1 MLCLFLLGMVC
12 NVAWAQETETYTV
25 EKQTTKPT
33 NGYYVIYSESSSG
46 KGWVHYDSSL
56 DRKFRVATDKDF
68 KSGVPA
74 DETMYIWKLQNG
86 SDDTFTLQ
94 CLNEGVYIPAD
105 AGANQNMKGTT
116 TANLALTEVVNEG
129 IIIEGEWYISQTNY
143 PHSVDGQPAATT
155 YIHTNTPGGYP
166 NLSYW
171 PSTSPDGT
179 SIRAQ
184 FFKITSLEPADLE
197 VIYKFNDEVLE
208 EYNVNTFLVKGS
220 PYTIQNPL
228 SNKYL
233 TIAECDVNGTP
244 LEAVDGEFVTTI
256 NDATTITVTLKEELP
271 FRVST
276 DFNSATWYY
285 MQINSGG
292 WEFVRNNGEAPYT
305 NTTNRSDL
313 NEGCQWA
320 FVGDALN
327 GFKILNKTAGAN
339 QTLSFDGTVAN
350 GTVAK
355 MKEEDKLWTIEKGNG
370 GFVIR
375 QGADE
380 CLNDFND
387 ELKIWKDPSSPQ
399 GAGSAFRVLS
409 TSVTELTN
417 WNNLSYYVLNAE
429 RSPLIYST
437 TEGKTTKLSSGMV
450 DGISHNVDDINQQFI
465 IARTSSIPEG
475 YYYLYSMG
483 AKKFVG
489 ADLSFTDFPEPILSF
504 EPSGDKLYPW
514 FVKINDKYVVPGAN
528 GTDGNKVYHVETPA
542 NDDGKRYQIV
552 DAQKAFDWEND
563 MSIFTSIERA
573 EGMLTEGSQLRN
585 DKVYTVSTYD
595 RGYWYYLEGKDAMWS
610 TVKAGVDV
618 NNSDPEPLQFAFLTV
633 AEKTYLY
640 SVGAKKFVVKSGNNT
655 AYSDDPTQEVVFL
668 KGQGSKFYPFV
679 VAFVDGEN
687 QHQIAISNTYDIPI
701 ITYWNDL
708 DDPGNTVEIRE
719 VDDYDFTDVV
729 TKIEEY
735 LIETTLKSG
744 LTDLITEANELKLLF
759 DQDVQDQLT
768 AAVTAAQNVLAQDS
782 PTADELNEQ
791 ITLLTNAI
799 NSVKYVRE
807 ITGFQNG
814 YVYTFVTKRGWM
826 GAKEGNNNVI
836 STAKAAHNLTGEK
849 GNANFQWTVYTSESG
864 RKYLYN
870 IGKGQ
875 FMGLQT
881 ANNTSVPF
889 VTFPTGLTFTF
900 KKSNV
905 AEYPIMY
912 STDNSGVVNHSADHG
927 DGVVTWTG
935 GWNNLNDEGSNHKVA
950 IVNKISD
957 ETLNAIAATVT
968 KAEAYDA
975 LVVAY
980 NQVAFKI
987 ANLNEALGY
996 YSTTSAN
1003 PTETFAALEVRKNAV
1018 TEETELSNINKITDD
1033 LKEFDKTFSLNV
1045 PETGKF
1051 YRFKHNYGGEVG
1063 ELYVQAQ
1070 VSNASGK
1077 GNAMLM
1083 SGDKDAVSIFYYAD
1097 AKLLSYSQGL
1107 YVKESGDTRGLQSVG
1122 AEVGTA
1128 KFEAGTVGGKLGIF
1142 AGDSFHA
1149 NESNGIR
1156 FIDHC
1161 PTVHNSAHDFTVEEV
1176 TTLPVT
1182 VSSVGVATLYTPV
1195 ALEIPADVNVYTAV
1209 QEEENNVAYLKLQ
1222 LVETGYI
1229 PANTGVILEAEAGT
1243 YDFKVTDEEV
1253 TEFGAEENVLTGK
1266 CETSNMRTD
1275 VKVYTLQK
1283 PTGRDLGFYLFNG
1296 TKAITGFRSWLELP
1310 NDSPVLSFRFKFG
1323 TTTDIESLVTL
1334 QNAKAIYDLS
1344 GRRVENMDKGIYIVN
1359 GKKIVVK

>member
-1 MLCLFLLGMVC
+1 M
-12 NVAWAQETETYTV
+12 AWAQETETYTV
-25 EKQTTKPT
+25 EKQTTKPA
-33 NGYYVIYSESSSG
+33 NGYYAIKASCSHG
-46 KGWVHYDSSL
+46 NGWVWHNNATT
-56 DRKFRVATDKDF
+56 DRAFRVDTGTDLSNGVTSDKD
-68 KSGVPA
+68 
-74 DETMYIWKLQNG
+74 EYIWKLENN
-86 SDDTFTLQ
+86 SDGTFTLFNFGTETY
-94 CLNEGVYIPAD
+94 LPAD
-105 AGANQNMKGTT
+105 EARNQNMNNRKEPVGHFDFK
-116 TANLALTEVVNEG
+116 EVENSTDSWFIYQTDFTNGGNEL
-129 IIIEGEWYISQTNY
+129 
-143 PHSVDGQPAATT
+143 
-155 YIHTNTPGGYP
+155 YIHCNKPDYLC
-166 NLSYW
+166 LSYW
-171 PSTSPDGT
+171 DGYKVGGT
-179 SIRAQ
+179 SICAE
-184 FFKITSLEPADLE
+184 FYKITSLEPADLE
-197 VIYKFNDEVLE
+197 VIYKFNGEEIE
-208 EYNVNTFLVKGS
+208 EYKVKTFSAKGH

-233 TIAECDVNGTP
+233 TIAECEVNGTP
-244 LEAVDGEFVTTI
+244 LEAVDGKFITTI

-285 MQINSGG
+285 MQINSGD
-292 WEFVRNNGEAPYT
+292 WEFVRNDGDAPYT

-350 GTVAK
+350 ETVAK
-355 MKEEDKLWTIEKGNG
+355 MKEENKLWTIEKGNG

-380 CLNDFND
+380 CLNDFNNN
-387 ELKIWKDPSSPQ
+387 LKIWKNPSSPQ

-437 TEGKTTKLSSGMV
+437 TDGKTTKLSSGMV

-465 IARTSSIPEG
+465 IARTSSTPEG

-528 GTDGNKVYHVETPA
+528 GTAGNKVYHVATA
-542 NDDGKRYQIV
+542 DNDEGKRYQIV

-610 TVKAGVDV
+610 TVKAGADADS
-618 NNSDPEPLQFAFLTV
+618 SDPAQQFAFLTV
-633 AEKTYLY
+633 AGKTYLY
-640 SVGAKKFVVKSGNNT
+640 SVGAEKFVVKSEGNT

-668 KGQGSKFYPFV
+668 KGEGSKFYPFV

-687 QHQIAISNTYDIPI
+687 QHQIAISNNYDIPI

-719 VDDYDFTDVV
+719 VGSYDLTNVV

-768 AAVTAAQNVLAQDS
+768 AAVTAAQNVLNQDS

-799 NSVKYVRE
+799 NSVKYVSE

-826 GAKEGNNNVI
+826 GAKDGNNNVI
-836 STAKAAHNLTGEK
+836 STAKTAHNLTGEK
-849 GNANFQWTVYTSESG
+849 DNANFQWTVYTSESG

-881 ANNTSVPF
+881 ENNTSVPF
-889 VTFPTGLTFTF
+889 VTFPTGLTLTF

-950 IVNKISD
+950 IVDKISS
-957 ETLNAIAATVT
+957 ETLNAIAATVA

-1003 PTETFAALEVRKNAV
+1003 STETFVALEVRKNAV
-1018 TEETELSNINKITDD
+1018 TEETELSDINTITDD
-1033 LKEFDKTFSLNV
+1033 VKEFNKTFSLNV
-1045 PETGKF
+1045 PEAGKF
-1051 YRFKHNYGGEVG
+1051 YRIKNNGETG
-1063 ELYVQAQ
+1063 YL
-1070 VSNASGK
+1070 NGNGTSGRVTFDSD
-1077 GNAMLM
+1077 NSSAN
-1083 SGDKDAVSIFYYAD
+1083 SVFYYD
-1097 AKLLSYSQGL
+1097 GTKLLSYATGL
-1107 YVKESGDTRGLQSVG
+1107 YLGLGESNNFVYYTTTVG
-1122 AEVGTA
+1122 EA
-1128 KFEAGTVGGKLGIF
+1128 AGTTFAFSGAPALGKLLITFRNAERSFYSADQNSDAAPAGQT
-1142 AGDSFHA
+1142 GDSY
-1149 NESNGIR
+1149 R
-1156 FIDHC
+1156 
-1161 PTVHNSAHDFTVEEV
+1161 FTVEEV

-1182 VSSVGVATLYTPV
+1182 ITSAGYATLYAPV
-1195 ALEIPADVNVYTAV
+1195 ALEIPKDVKVYFAGVNDEKTKLV
-1209 QEEENNVAYLKLQ
+1209 LHEITDVIPQE
-1222 LVETGYI
+1222 
-1229 PANTGVILEAEAGT
+1229 TGVILEGAKGT
-1243 YDFKVTDEEV
+1243 YN
-1253 TEFGAEENVLTGK
+1253 FGVVADVDPIVGNELTGSYAK
-1266 CETSNMRTD
+1266 SEKNPNAD
-1275 VKVYTLQK
+1275 VFTLQN
-1283 PTGRDLGFYLFNG
+1283 GDYGVGFYLFRGENAQG
-1296 TKAITGFRSWLELP
+1296 AKTYINGFRSWLELDA
-1310 NDSPVLSFRFKFG
+1310 NSQVKSFRFDFG
-1323 TTTDIESLVTL
+1323 STTDIENLLNTQDSDV
-1334 QNAKAIYDLS
+1334 IYDLY
-1344 GRRVENMDKGIYIVN
+1344 GRRVEKAGKGIYIVN
-1359 GKKIVVK
+1359 GKKVVIK